1 LLTFFLLFFMKNVF
15 GLNVGTAANES
26 SLVIDQTTNLAT
38 IGQADASNI
47 IKYLLFGLFI
57 FGTIGLVFYILLDN
71 KRKREMQ
78 RSEEKF
84 WKNMK

>member
-1 LLTFFLLFFMKNVF
+1 MKNVF
-15 GLNVGTAANES
+15 GLNVGRTANES
-26 SLVIDQTTNLAT
+26 SGITDQTTNLT
-38 IGQADASNI
+38 IIGQADASNI

-57 FGTIGLVFYILLDN
+57 FGTIGIVFYILLEN
-71 KRKREMQ
+71 KKKREMQ